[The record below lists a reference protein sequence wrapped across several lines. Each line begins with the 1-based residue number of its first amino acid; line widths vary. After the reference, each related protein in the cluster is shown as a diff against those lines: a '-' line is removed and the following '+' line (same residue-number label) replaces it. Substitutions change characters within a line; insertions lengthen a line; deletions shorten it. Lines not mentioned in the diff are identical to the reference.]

1 MKVLVSKMF
10 KGLLNKSKATEEDFL
25 KELLNPNMNS
35 EKLNKIYREVDL
47 NLDELYFNDELVL
60 HYCCKKDLFQ
70 SVIWLISNG
79 INIEVENS
87 QKETAIFYAIHS
99 KSSAI
104 LQTLIDN
111 KIDINHLNIHNR
123 TALQD
128 AVISANNR
136 IVTYLLQ
143 VTKNLGNCDIHGNN
157 LIFDAIANGNIEIIK
172 KIGSLKEVN
181 INQVN
186 LDGNT
191 ILHKEIVLK
200 NNDLALLLMDLGANP
215 TILDKHGKNFL
226 FYAISKGIN
235 NINIIHKAVSL
246 GCDINSRSG
255 ANKTLLMESITNF
268 LKTPKDN
275 TELKAAHLEMIKELI
290 QLGVNVDALDNN
302 NENAFFLVTRS
313 EDRDLINS
321 FLENC
326 KVNFNHQNNQG
337 DTVLLILVLNG
348 IRNSDLIR
356 LYLERG
362 ANPDLENKT
371 GKTIIEILIDI
382 ILYSENRKPLDFEY
396 EISLN
401 EDAEYANV
409 LENILRNHNVDIN
422 KLNSRGEPLFFDAIV
437 HFNFKLFKLLRTKS
451 INLNQRDKDGNN
463 IIFKLMDYNNKNL
476 IKDKKL
482 YLNTIK
488 SLINAGVDINAKNN
502 EGLTAL
508 HIAVGEK
515 CEYTIRLLLE
525 MRADCFITDRQGRS
539 IIHTCIWKN
548 TTKYFRLLHH
558 YNSEI
563 VNLPDRY
570 GIRPINYAAFM
581 GKKDLV
587 IEMLDVGAL
596 INNPLKKDPKILQ
609 FLEKFHPN
617 IVNLTKDIHSEIDMV
632 NLRLLADNM
641 QKEFNIKK

>member
-1 MKVLVSKMF
+1 MF
-10 KGLLNKSKATEEDFL
+10 ETLLNKVKATEENFL
-25 KELLNPNMNS
+25 KELLNQNMNL
-35 EKLNKIYREVDL
+35 EKLNKIYKELKLDL
-47 NLDELYFNDELVL
+47 NSLYYQDEFIL

-70 SVIWLISNG
+70 SVLWLISNG
-79 INIEVENS
+79 INIEFENS
-87 QKETAIFYAIHS
+87 QKETAIFYAIHG

-111 KIDINHLNIHNR
+111 KINIDHLNIHNR

-136 IVTYLLQ
+136 IVNYLIE
-143 VTKNLGNCDIHGNN
+143 VSKALGNCDIHGNN
-157 LIFDAIANGNIEIIK
+157 LIFDAVANGNIDIIK
-172 KIGSLKEVN
+172 KVGALKEVN
-181 INQVN
+181 INQIN
-186 LDGNT
+186 NDGNT

-200 NNDLALLLMDLGANP
+200 NNDLALLLMDLGADP
-215 TILDKHGKNFL
+215 TILDKNGKNFL
-226 FYAISKGIN
+226 FYAISKGIK
-235 NINIIHKAVSL
+235 NISILEKAVNL
-246 GCDINSRSG
+246 GCNINSRSG
-255 ANKTLLMESITNF
+255 ENKTLLMESINYF
-268 LKTPKDN
+268 LNTPKDN
-275 TELKAAHLEMIKELI
+275 IEMRTAHLEMVQELI
-290 QLGVNVDALDNN
+290 NLGVNVDALDNN

-313 EDRDLINS
+313 EDRELIHG
-321 FLENC
+321 FLKDCNI
-326 KVNFNHQNNQG
+326 NLNHQNNQG

-348 IRNSDLIR
+348 IRNSDLIK
-356 LYLERG
+356 LYLEKG
-362 ANPDLENKT
+362 ANPDLVNQA
-371 GKTIIEILIDI
+371 GKSIIEILIDI
-382 ILYSENRKPLDFEY
+382 ILYSENRKPLEFEY
-396 EISLN
+396 EILLN

-409 LENILRNHNVDIN
+409 LENILRNYDVDIN
-422 KLNSRGEPLFFDAIV
+422 KLNSRGEPLFFDSIV

-463 IIFKLMDYNNKNL
+463 IIFKLMEYNEKNL

-488 SLINAGVDINAKNN
+488 SLVNAGIDINARNN

-525 MRADCFITDRQGRS
+525 LRADCFATDRQGRS
-539 IIHTCIWKN
+539 ILHTCIWKN
-548 TTKYFRLLHH
+548 TTKYFRLIHH
-558 YNSEI
+558 YNKEI
-563 VNLPDRY
+563 VNIPDKY

-596 INNPLKKDPKILQ
+596 VNNPNKKDPKILQ

-617 IVNLTKDIHSEIDMV
+617 ILTLTKGIEKEVDKVS
-632 NLRLLADNM
+632 LKLLAENM
-641 QKEFNIKK
+641 IKEFNIKV

>member
-1 MKVLVSKMF
+1 MF
-10 KGLLNKSKATEEDFL
+10 EMLLNKAKATEENFL
-25 KELLNPNMNS
+25 KELLNQNMNL
-35 EKLNKIYREVDL
+35 EKLNKIYKELKLDL
-47 NLDELYFNDELVL
+47 NSLYFQDEFIL

-70 SVIWLISNG
+70 SVLWLISNG
-79 INIEVENS
+79 INIEFENS
-87 QKETAIFYAIHS
+87 QKETAIFYAIHA

-111 KIDINHLNIHNR
+111 KINIDHLNIHNR

-136 IVTYLLQ
+136 IVNYLIE
-143 VTKNLGNCDIHGNN
+143 VSKALGNCDIHGNN
-157 LIFDAIANGNIEIIK
+157 LIFDAVANGNIDIIK
-172 KIGSLKEVN
+172 KVGALKEVN
-181 INQVN
+181 INQIN
-186 LDGNT
+186 HDGNT

-200 NNDLALLLMDLGANP
+200 NNDLALLLMDLGADP
-215 TILDKHGKNFL
+215 TILDKNGKNFL
-226 FYAISKGIN
+226 FYAISKGIK
-235 NINIIHKAVSL
+235 NISILEKAVDL
-246 GCDINSRSG
+246 GCNINSRSSE
-255 ANKTLLMESITNF
+255 NKTLLMESINYF
-268 LKTPKDN
+268 LNTPKDN
-275 TELKAAHLEMIKELI
+275 TEMRTAHLEMVQELI
-290 QLGVNVDALDNN
+290 KLGVNVDALDNN

-313 EDRDLINS
+313 EDRELIHS
-321 FLENC
+321 FLHDCNI
-326 KVNFNHQNNQG
+326 NLNHQNNQG

-348 IRNSDLIR
+348 IRNSDLIK
-356 LYLERG
+356 LYLEKG
-362 ANPDLENKT
+362 ANPDLLNQT
-371 GKTIIEILIDI
+371 GKSIIEILIDI
-382 ILYSENRKPLDFEY
+382 ILYSENRKPLEFEY
-396 EISLN
+396 EILLN

-409 LENILRNHNVDIN
+409 LENILRNYDVDIN
-422 KLNSRGEPLFFDAIV
+422 KLNSKGEPLFFDSII

-463 IIFKLMDYNNKNL
+463 IIFKLMEYNEKNL

-488 SLINAGVDINAKNN
+488 SLVNAGIDINAKNN

-525 MRADCFITDRQGRS
+525 MRADCFATDKQGRS
-539 IIHTCIWKN
+539 ILHTCIWKN
-548 TTKYFRLLHH
+548 TTKYFRLIHH
-558 YNSEI
+558 YNKEI
-563 VNLPDRY
+563 VNIPDKY

-596 INNPLKKDPKILQ
+596 VNNPNQKDPKILQ

-617 IVNLTKDIHSEIDMV
+617 ILTLTKGVEKEVDKVS
-632 NLRLLADNM
+632 LKLLADNM
-641 QKEFNIKK
+641 IKEFNIKE